1 MGFWYEFGL
10 SEIDNYALT
19 FADILIHGQTTANV
33 FVFDN
38 FHAHNNAAPT
48 NGSVTGYDGIAAR
61 ELVF

>member
-19 FADILIHGQTTANV
+19 YYGQTTANV

-48 NGSVTGYDGIAAR
+48 DGSATGYDGIAAR